1 MTIDPRRLLELR
13 QIAQFGSFGRAAA
26 ALGMSQP
33 GLSKNVSVLE
43 RSIGARVVE
52 RSRKGSRL
60 TEIGELLLRHA
71 DGLDALL
78 SRASTEVNE
87 RKKGLSGSLA
97 IGVSPVA
104 TASLVPR
111 AIAALLAE
119 SPDIATTIY
128 ERPDDELIR
137 QLRAGELDLVVNP
150 AGLWR
155 NTSDI
160 HTETITRDRFAVV
173 VRRGHPLSRK
183 KAVSLRDLRTA
194 QWVVPD
200 LHTAMYRQIEALFA
214 AQGEPW
220 PQKLVVTNSIT
231 TLRSLI
237 MWSDFVTISSTVLTR
252 PDVEAGFLV
261 ALALRGTNPSREI
274 TVRTRTHPQP
284 NALVKRFIA
293 HLRKAAAS

>member
-1 MTIDPRRLLELR
+1 MAIDPRRLLELR

-78 SRASTEVNE
+78 ARASTEVNE

-160 HTETITRDRFAVV
+160 HAETITRDRFAVV

-284 NALVKRFIA
+284 NALVKRFVA
-293 HLRKAAAS
+293 HLRTAAAS